1 MRRGWGCVG
10 LYPVVCFN
18 QHHDLSHEESVSTV
32 SIDTV
37 FFVGLRRAKQAD
49 VENLSQI
56 YWAWNPALMMM
67 MT

>member
-1 MRRGWGCVG
+1 MRTGWGCVG

-49 VENLSQI
+49 VENLFSPLCIVQSLF
-56 YWAWNPALMMM
+56 N
-67 MT
+67 THD